1 MGRGKKKD
9 SRRKAPL
16 GQGRSAR
23 SERKK
28 KKRAQQEL
36 QAQLGHL
43 HLAKKKK
50 LQQAG
55 IATDK
60 STGFAKSLTG
70 SALKEENLPPIKRI
84 FWLGSRPEGEPD
96 EALKMTRKSLGIK
109 VRGSPVPA
117 PVESF
122 FTDSL
127 PSAFSLFFRGV
138 RGRKCSKPTPIQMQV
153 WPAALCGLDVMGIAP
168 TGSGK
173 TLAYL
178 LPAVVHLAGQSEKEN
193 LSPAALV
200 LLPTRELAS
209 QVSDQ
214 FNGKGGLRQVLNVRC
229 AAIYGGVGK
238 DVQVDQILTGGCPEV
253 VSATPGRL
261 LDLLGLAALS
271 LDSVSFL
278 VLDEA
283 DKMLQLGFEE
293 QLDAVAKAVRRDR
306 QCLLFSATFPERL
319 RQAAERWMT
328 STEKVVIRVGSVSI
342 GAPERE
348 RGSKME
354 ENAAEDAPRST
365 AAPASAGATL
375 DAGADGEDRARHHNS
390 STLTVS
396 GTIRQLVH
404 VCAEHKKNRKLVRF
418 LDQIRH
424 EEKEEGV
431 RQRALVIIFCN
442 KIQKLK
448 TVASFLR

>member
-1 MGRGKKKD
+1 
-9 SRRKAPL
+9 
-16 GQGRSAR
+16 
-23 SERKK
+23 
-28 KKRAQQEL
+28 
-36 QAQLGHL
+36 
-43 HLAKKKK
+43 
-50 LQQAG
+50 
-55 IATDK
+55 
-60 STGFAKSLTG
+60 
-70 SALKEENLPPIKRI
+70 
-84 FWLGSRPEGEPD
+84 
-96 EALKMTRKSLGIK
+96 MTRKSLGIK

-193 LSPAALV
+193 LSLSAADLRSPAALV

-354 ENAAEDAPRST
+354 ENAAEDAPRS
-365 AAPASAGATL
+365 AGHGGAAGA
-375 DAGADGEDRARHHNS
+375 AMDRARHHNS

-448 TVASFLR
+448 TVASFLRRGSQDQPPTRRARVDSTGRLEMPLEKSGSVF